1 MCVIAYKNKME
12 DFRQFALFSFVWT
25 TCFGRS
31 CRLQKLFCTDT
42 DLTEQS
48 LSNMERHVYEILIV
62 EIEQIHPEL
71 QFGTYEVESEHFR
84 WEKEKRNFNEWFQ
97 DK

>member
-1 MCVIAYKNKME
+1 MSKV
-12 DFRQFALFSFVWT
+12 
-25 TCFGRS
+25 GRS
-31 CRLQKLFCTDT
+31 WRLQKLFCTDT

-48 LSNMERHVYEILIV
+48 FSNMEIHVYEILIV
-62 EIEQIHPEL
+62 GIEQIHPEL

-84 WEKEKRNFNEWFQ
+84 WEKKNAISMSGFQ